1 MMNDKFDMNVM
12 DEVGV
17 EEVYLEEYGE
27 WSGFDKEWKRCERF
41 MEMRDI
47 MMEVNEE
54 LDKE

>member
-17 EEVYLEEYGE
+17 EEVYMEGYDE
-27 WSGFDKEWKRCERF
+27 WLDEVG
-41 MEMRDI
+41 MRDC

-54 LDKE
+54 LDKDKKD